1 MEPSK
6 AYTTAEGLRLLADFL
21 DEEHASLP
29 DDMNIQIWSWIYSRS
44 DVKGQVADAARAG
57 MRHGLDVKK
66 DYGSE
71 IFKVEY
77 DFKGIDEKSTG
88 VKYTVEAM
96 RKEVCEAVVVGT
108 EEYEED
114 ERVGE
119 DTRPLETVT
128 KTRDVIEW
136 KCDPILK
143 N

>member
-1 MEPSK
+1 MEPGE
-6 AYTTAEGLRLLADFL
+6 AYKTAEGLRLLADFL

-29 DDMNIQIWSWIYSRS
+29 NEVNVVVWSHIYSG
-44 DVKGQVADAARAG
+44 DVKGRVAEAARAG

-66 DYGSE
+66 DYSNS

-77 DFKGIDEKSTG
+77 NFTGIDEKPTG
-88 VKYTVEAM
+88 IKYSVEAM

-119 DTRPLETVT
+119 DTRPFETVT